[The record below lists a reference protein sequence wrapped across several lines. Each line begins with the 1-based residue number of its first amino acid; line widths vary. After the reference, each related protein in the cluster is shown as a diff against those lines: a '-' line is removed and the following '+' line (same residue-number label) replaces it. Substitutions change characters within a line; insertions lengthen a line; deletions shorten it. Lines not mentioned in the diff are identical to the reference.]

1 MNNLI
6 KTLFAVVMTVC
17 AIWSVRADEK
27 VTFSLN
33 APMIVAEG
41 ETFRAEF
48 ALNAKPDDNSFV
60 PPSFEG
66 FDVLAGPATSQGQS
80 ISIVNGSMTKSI
92 NYSITYVLVAQRTG
106 ELRIGAAEIG
116 VDGATYHTQE
126 TPIEVRAAG
135 DAAGGRA
142 GAGREERESESLEQ
156 RAGNQIGKDDVMLRL
171 VLSRRSVYKGEPIR
185 AALKLYSRVNV
196 AGSEGAKMP
205 AFNGFWSQQLD
216 VEQGPFRETVGGK
229 VYEAYNIAE
238 YLLYPQQSGRL
249 TIEPAELTV
258 FVQVVVQSSRHY
270 DPFFGGGHE
279 IYNVRRALRTPEV
292 TVDVREFPAGAPAS
306 FTGAVGKYTMEASLS
321 SKSVSANSAAN
332 INVRIAG
339 TGNLNFM
346 QAPVLN
352 LPSSFELYDTKTTE
366 QIRNSGSGSMGY
378 RSFEYPFIPR
388 AEGDYMIAPIEFT
401 YFNPETAKYVT
412 LRSEEFAISVTPDAK
427 GGGAPSAVVSAGVR
441 KEDVRLLGNDIRF
454 IKLGRPALQ
463 RNAAPLVLSPL
474 YWAVLAAMVLLA
486 MVVFF
491 AVRKRMRDS
500 RNTVLVHARRANKV
514 AVQRFRKAATYMK
527 EQNQH
532 AFYEEMLRAL
542 WGYISDRFNIPVADL
557 TKESI
562 REELSRRGAVEQA
575 REITEIISMCE
586 EAQYSPLATTSMD
599 EVYGKG
605 IEVVS
610 KIESVVKK

>member
-346 QAPVLN
+346 QPPVLN

-388 AEGDYMIAPIEFT
+388 AEGDYVIAPIEFT

-486 MVVFF
+486 TVVFF
-491 AVRKRMRDS
+491 AVRKRMRDN

-527 EQNQH
+527 EQNRH

>member
-142 GAGREERESESLEQ
+142 GGGREERESESLEQ

-388 AEGDYMIAPIEFT
+388 AEGDYVIAPIEFT

-427 GGGAPSAVVSAGVR
+427 GGGSPSAVVSAGVR

-486 MVVFF
+486 TVVFF
-491 AVRKRMRDS
+491 AVRKRMRDN

-514 AVQRFRKAATYMK
+514 AVQRFRKAAIYMK
-527 EQNQH
+527 EQNRH
-532 AFYEEMLRAL
+532 AFYEVMLRAL
-542 WGYISDRFNIPVADL
+542 WGYISDRFYIPVADL

>member
-142 GAGREERESESLEQ
+142 GGDREERESESLEQ

-346 QAPVLN
+346 QAPALN

-388 AEGDYMIAPIEFT
+388 AEGDYVIAPIEFT

-486 MVVFF
+486 TVVFF

-527 EQNQH
+527 EQNRH

>member
-292 TVDVREFPAGAPAS
+292 MVDVREFPAGAPAS

-346 QAPVLN
+346 QPPVLN

-388 AEGDYMIAPIEFT
+388 AEGDYVIAPIEFT

-427 GGGAPSAVVSAGVR
+427 GGGAPSAVVSSGVR

-486 MVVFF
+486 TVVFF

-527 EQNQH
+527 EQNRH

>member
-142 GAGREERESESLEQ
+142 GGGREERESESLEQ

-388 AEGDYMIAPIEFT
+388 AEGDYVIAPIEFT

-427 GGGAPSAVVSAGVR
+427 GGGSPSAVVSAGVR

-486 MVVFF
+486 TVVFF
-491 AVRKRMRDS
+491 AVRKRMRDN

-514 AVQRFRKAATYMK
+514 AVQRFRKAAIYMK
-527 EQNQH
+527 EQNRH

-542 WGYISDRFNIPVADL
+542 WGYISDRFYIPVADL

>member
-60 PPSFEG
+60 PPSFDG

-388 AEGDYMIAPIEFT
+388 AEGDYVIAPIEFT

-427 GGGAPSAVVSAGVR
+427 GGGAPSAVVSSGVR

-486 MVVFF
+486 TVVFF

-527 EQNQH
+527 EQNRH

-575 REITEIISMCE
+575 REMTEIISMCE

>member
-346 QAPVLN
+346 QPPVLN

-388 AEGDYMIAPIEFT
+388 AEGDYVIAPIEFT

-486 MVVFF
+486 TVVFF

-527 EQNQH
+527 EQNRH

>member
-292 TVDVREFPAGAPAS
+292 TVDVREFPVGAPAS

-346 QAPVLN
+346 QPPALN

-388 AEGDYMIAPIEFT
+388 AEGDYVIAPIEFT

-427 GGGAPSAVVSAGVR
+427 GGGAPSAVVSSGVR

-463 RNAAPLVLSPL
+463 RNATPLVLSPL

-486 MVVFF
+486 TVVFF

-527 EQNQH
+527 EQNRH

>member
-142 GAGREERESESLEQ
+142 GEGREERESESLEQ

-346 QAPVLN
+346 QPPALN

-388 AEGDYMIAPIEFT
+388 AEGDYVIAPIEFT

-486 MVVFF
+486 TVVFF

-527 EQNQH
+527 EQNRH

>member
-346 QAPVLN
+346 QPPALN

-388 AEGDYMIAPIEFT
+388 AEGDYVIAPIEFT

-486 MVVFF
+486 TVVFF

-527 EQNQH
+527 EQNRH

>member
-17 AIWSVRADEK
+17 AIWSVCADEK

-258 FVQVVVQSSRHY
+258 FVQVVVQSSRNY

-346 QAPVLN
+346 QPPALN

-388 AEGDYMIAPIEFT
+388 AEGDYVIAPIEFT

-412 LRSEEFAISVTPDAK
+412 LRSEEFAIAVTPDAK
-427 GGGAPSAVVSAGVR
+427 GGGAPSAVVSSGVR

-486 MVVFF
+486 TVVFF

-527 EQNQH
+527 EQNRH

-575 REITEIISMCE
+575 REMTEIISMCE

>member
-346 QAPVLN
+346 QPPVLN

-388 AEGDYMIAPIEFT
+388 AEGDYVIAPIEFT

-474 YWAVLAAMVLLA
+474 YWVVLAAMVLLA
-486 MVVFF
+486 TVVFF

-527 EQNQH
+527 EQNRH